1 MRQKESDRCE
11 LEGGLIGE
19 QRKNLVFA
27 LVFAAAT
34 ALLLG
39 GHILIWSD
47 YPYYFI
53 WDMDHIT
60 CLDTVLIQ
68 SGLLPDHICHPGFG
82 MYLPLFFSEK
92 IGHFWGAVSAL
103 DLGDVAGSLNP
114 LAAMAELTD
123 FVRLHSP
130 FLSVGIAL
138 FLSLAVRLIFRLSRW
153 YLLLFFV
160 FLGLQES
167 LVYHSSMI
175 RTELYSVFYWSGAIL
190 AMAVAVQAGSSV
202 RRYVGLLATGVLLGL
217 SFMTKVQSLLH
228 LAVVPVLLVIVFYFV
243 RGERT
248 QSGGSISRKSA
259 LWLMALSFFN
269 VVAFLVLGIASY
281 STPILRGVPTWA
293 AAFRVTPTM
302 VLFSLALLSVL
313 VCQLFLYLSKKLSS
327 EVFALSCLLSVV
339 AAGFLLSFA
348 LFFLLYS
355 DVALSLQ
362 YILLSFKIAFLRVP
376 KLLRV
381 PEPSDYIS
389 NLLLYLRYNPVL
401 FIVSIGLNVLLVFG
415 YLRRFV
421 RITKGQLLLCLFATV
436 LALVNVIVMTRYKL
450 RDIIWEEV
458 LLNFLNLFFFGILVS
473 RAQAGRLI
481 LARAGG
487 VLLICLMVV
496 NCIHVYDTP
505 DRIDANYTQYGW
517 QADKF
522 FTAVYGRNQ
531 RKYSEIMRQ
540 RYNKTTAWVA
550 KAKAVDHRRIRR
562 TVDFVFKNQKI
573 THRNIGV
580 VFEGFSVWSS
590 DLNYR
595 IAEAPQAIRGSIL
608 VDNGSVGLRKR
619 VFFKEEHVREH
630 SDYMD
635 KFKKASSG
643 GRISVLTRPDLRIFL
658 FLDAGDVSGLL
669 SEQVV
674 ESSYRIV
681 LEGPA
686 GPIELDGLEIKNYCQ
701 ISLDKFSDRFF
712 FVIRQM

>member
-1 MRQKESDRCE
+1 MTK
-11 LEGGLIGE
+11 
-19 QRKNLVFA
+19 
-27 LVFAAAT
+27 
-34 ALLLG
+34 
-39 GHILIWSD
+39 
-47 YPYYFI
+47 
-53 WDMDHIT
+53 
-60 CLDTVLIQ
+60 IQ
-68 SGLLPDHICHPGFG
+68 S
-82 MYLPLFFSEK
+82 LF
-92 IGHFWGAVSAL
+92 
-103 DLGDVAGSLNP
+103 
-114 LAAMAELTD
+114 
-123 FVRLHSP
+123 
-130 FLSVGIAL
+130 
-138 FLSLAVRLIFRLSRW
+138 
-153 YLLLFFV
+153 
-160 FLGLQES
+160 
-167 LVYHSSMI
+167 
-175 RTELYSVFYWSGAIL
+175 
-190 AMAVAVQAGSSV
+190 
-202 RRYVGLLATGVLLGL
+202 
-217 SFMTKVQSLLH
+217 H
-228 LAVVPVLLVIVFYFV
+228 LAVVLVLLVIVFYFV
-243 RGERT
+243 RGERR
-248 QSGGSISRKSA
+248 QSGGPISRKDA

-269 VVAFLVLGIASY
+269 VVVFLVLCVASY
-281 STPILRGVPTWA
+281 STPTLRGVPTWA
-293 AAFRVTPTM
+293 AAFRVTPTT

-327 EVFALSCLLSVV
+327 DVFELSCLLSVV
-339 AAGFLLSFA
+339 AGGFLLSFA

-355 DVALSLQ
+355 DVTISLQ
-362 YILLSFKIAFLRVP
+362 YILVSFKIAFFRVP
-376 KLLRV
+376 KLLKI
-381 PEPSDYIS
+381 PGPSDYIS
-389 NLLLYLRYNPVL
+389 NLLLYLGYNPVL

-421 RITKGQLLLCLFATV
+421 RITKGQLLLCLFATL

-481 LARAGG
+481 LARVGG
-487 VLLICLMVV
+487 VLLICLLVV
-496 NCIHVYDTP
+496 NCIHVYDTG

-517 QADKF
+517 QADKY

-590 DLNYR
+590 DLSYR

-619 VFFKEEHVREH
+619 VFFKEEHAREH

-635 KFKKASSG
+635 KFKKAPSG
-643 GRISVLTRPDLRIFL
+643 GQISVLTRPDLRVFL

-674 ESSYRIV
+674 ESPYRIV
-681 LEGPA
+681 LEGP
-686 GPIELDGLEIKNYCQ
+686 GGGVELQGLEIRNYSE
-701 ISLDKFSDRFF
+701 IPLDKLSDRFF
-712 FVIRQM
+712 FVIRQI